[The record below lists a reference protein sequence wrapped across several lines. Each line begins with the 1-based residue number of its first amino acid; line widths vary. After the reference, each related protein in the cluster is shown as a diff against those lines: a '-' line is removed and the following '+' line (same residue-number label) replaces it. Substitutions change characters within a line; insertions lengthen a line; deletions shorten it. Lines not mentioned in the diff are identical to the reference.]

1 MGAEEGMESNPK
13 TFVEEEEEDEDDDEG
28 PPPGF
33 DSIAIRSQLENMDVE
48 DEDEDDDD
56 DDGPPP
62 GFAEPHQPETPPL
75 SATSH
80 SDTQRLRNQGLSDVE
95 IGKKQNETKYEEDRP
110 PLGSQSTSPKQ
121 PHQSMTS
128 SELVSDTQMRS
139 IEEDDDGPPPGWQWN
154 PQQQPLPESIPP
166 PGLQSAPSSSIQT
179 GIIQE
184 DDDGPPP
191 GWQLISSQQRQP
203 QTIPSLL
210 PQSVAPSDIEKENKG
225 GNKGEIEWRQ
235 SGSESSPMPEYSST
249 PTRHS
254 SVASSDIEMATKQQ
268 SIKNEEKKLRTDR
281 GPSQR
286 IISRLPPAAL
296 QISSEVGQL
305 VCGTCRQLLS
315 YPRGS
320 KWVQC
325 SACQTVNLALEGHQ
339 IGQVKCGGCTVLLMY
354 PYGAP
359 SVKCSSCHFVT
370 RIGAHNRRP
379 HLAAQQARRQRPSH
393 QAH

>member
-210 PQSVAPSDIEKENKG
+210 PQSVAPSDIE
-225 GNKGEIEWRQ
+225 
-235 SGSESSPMPEYSST
+235 
-249 PTRHS
+249 
-254 SVASSDIEMATKQQ
+254 MATKQQ